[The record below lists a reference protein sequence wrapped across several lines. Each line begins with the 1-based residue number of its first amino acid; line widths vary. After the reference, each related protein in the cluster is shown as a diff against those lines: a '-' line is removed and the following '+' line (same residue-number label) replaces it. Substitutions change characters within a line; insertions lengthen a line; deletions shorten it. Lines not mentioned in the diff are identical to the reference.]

1 MPKLKVYAFSQHIGN
16 LCVTHDT
23 KVHKLGAKLGIDP
36 AELVAQD
43 GFKACCRFSLITRT
57 PTLIGKGIPLPP
69 MRRIYLNLKN
79 YPLVCRKSGVRI
91 VTNFLA

>member
-36 AELVAQD
+36 ARAVAQD
-43 GFKACCRFSLITRT
+43 GFEAYSC
-57 PTLIGKGIPLPP
+57 TL
-69 MRRIYLNLKN
+69 
-79 YPLVCRKSGVRI
+79 
-91 VTNFLA
+91 